1 MKKRKRLRKVQ
12 RSNSYCNKHHLLWI
26 HKNWSS
32 GYARQLRDCPYF
44 IVSIPANT
52 EHRYIHSNM
61 NGIPVP
67 SGRSCKKAFE
77 QIEILYKHG
86 AIKETDTI
94 QQRLE
99 RLIFILDY
107 IEPETVKALRKQL
120 KLINTWERDN
130 KKDPQI

>member
-1 MKKRKRLRKVQ
+1 
-12 RSNSYCNKHHLLWI
+12 
-26 HKNWSS
+26 
-32 GYARQLRDCPYF
+32 
-44 IVSIPANT
+44 
-52 EHRYIHSNM
+52 M

-99 RLIFILDY
+99 LLIFILDY
-107 IEPETVKALRKQL
+107 VEPETVKALRKQL